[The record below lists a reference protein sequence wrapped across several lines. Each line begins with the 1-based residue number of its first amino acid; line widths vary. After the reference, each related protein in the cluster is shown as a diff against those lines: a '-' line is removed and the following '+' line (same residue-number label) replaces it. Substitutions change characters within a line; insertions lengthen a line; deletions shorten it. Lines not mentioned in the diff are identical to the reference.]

1 MGKGWLIGTK
11 LQLNSKRNS
20 EVLLPSRVTVI
31 MMMYCVLQK
40 KKNRKKDIECFYNKE
55 MITV

>member
-20 EVLLPSRVTVI
+20 EVLLPSRVTV